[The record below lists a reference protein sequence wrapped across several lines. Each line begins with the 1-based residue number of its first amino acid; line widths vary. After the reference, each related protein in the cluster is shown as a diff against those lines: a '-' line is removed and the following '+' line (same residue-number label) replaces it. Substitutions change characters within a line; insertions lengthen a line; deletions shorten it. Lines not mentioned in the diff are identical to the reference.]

1 MAIFVDSEFF
11 HGKDWGTEKNRIKSN
26 QKFWH
31 KKIERNIERD
41 KEVNEYL
48 ISSGWVILRF
58 WSAEIR
64 KELDSVVTSIVN
76 QIQLLQS
83 TNK

>member
-1 MAIFVDSEFF
+1 MIP
-11 HGKDWGTEKNRIKSN
+11 IKSN
-26 QKFWH
+26 QEFWY
-31 KKIERNIERD
+31 KMIERNIERD

-48 ISSGWVILRF
+48 VSSRWAVVRF

-76 QIQLLQS
+76 QIQLLQLI
-83 TNK
+83 NK